1 MTIEESNTKRVYINV
16 AVTANAIIMA
26 KKRVDANVT
35 ANASKPT
42 KKIVD
47 AKIVEM
53 TNETKIANDN
63 ELINNAKKA
72 HINIVTNINANI
84 MTTINRATNNA
95 KKMQA
100 NIATSN
106 KGSYAR
112 RVYIN
117 KATNVDKN
125 NIRSKCQHNGYCKYN
140 YNGQEESRCQY
151 TNNPNIIANNA
162 RVDSKVAVIV
172 NANKTASNRR
182 ECVLMYR

>member
-95 KKMQA
+95 KKM
-100 NIATSN
+100 
-106 KGSYAR
+106 
-112 RVYIN
+112 
-117 KATNVDKN
+117 
-125 NIRSKCQHNGYCKYN
+125 
-140 YNGQEESRCQY
+140 
-151 TNNPNIIANNA
+151 
-162 RVDSKVAVIV
+162 
-172 NANKTASNRR
+172 
-182 ECVLMYR
+182 